1 MLVGFGVLGVAFF
14 MARANRSAD
23 RWRSSASCTRR
34 FTVLSVFSLCLGV
47 GAVIDLLTMIER
59 MMMTPVALLSGL
71 QGGFVEGKLGIGARQ
86 LYIKEKRGAAR
97 RA

>member
-1 MLVGFGVLGVAFF
+1 MRCRAFPRMLIGFGVLGVAFF

-23 RWRSSASCTRR
+23 RWRS
-34 FTVLSVFSLCLGV
+34 
-47 GAVIDLLTMIER
+47 ER